1 MRPKTR
7 VSCVGLFSPS
17 PYRRWTRLE
26 EFCLR
31 LYPLSFPSWLPVN
44 IQQDKHAKGGIFI
57 KLFLFKLLLRSI
69 LTMPCSGTAACTLR
83 LTTWAKAGQCWGGL
97 KPLLGSVA
105 LVLLVGTLAGWPL
118 VSYTFMCN
126 RLPCLAALWKI
137 SKWMSIDYIC
147 WVFLHEALQYLLLLG
162 TLMVKLY
169 FTLNC
174 VTYPDAETHQLY
186 SAPKQWFLW
195 WTNANKYPF
204 PHWPKHLPI
213 TVFFSWW
220 EWA

>member
-17 PYRRWTRLE
+17 PCRRWTRLE

-31 LYPLSFPSWLPVN
+31 LFPLSFPSWSPYQKHVN
-44 IQQDKHAKGGIFI
+44 IQLDKHANGGVST
-57 KLFLFKLLLRSI
+57 KLSPFKPLLWSI

-97 KPLLGSVA
+97 NPLLGSVA

-126 RLPCLAALWKI
+126 RLPCLAALWRI
-137 SKWMSIDYIC
+137 SKWMSIDYIFCICSYICICVNWWWGFILLSIMTSKLSRC
-147 WVFLHEALQYLLLLG
+147 WNTSALLCPETVICLL
-162 TLMVKLY
+162 
-169 FTLNC
+169 
-174 VTYPDAETHQLY
+174 D
-186 SAPKQWFLW
+186 
-195 WTNANKYPF
+195 
-204 PHWPKHLPI
+204 
-213 TVFFSWW
+213 
-220 EWA
+220 